1 MKYWLFDGSDVVGPF
16 QPQELAVRSG
26 FAATSLVCPENFSE
40 DQDSWKPA
48 SCYDD
53 FSFSEEGE
61 PLLEKEEVLE
71 KTSPSFEEEMDTLLK
86 NDPDPL
92 ARPAET
98 PSMGSSLQIPKKPA
112 KPGPIEEYFN
122 NINGEDLGDILGIP
136 DPNEISD
143 LNLARVLEDQFSKTN
158 PPTDREIELVEG
170 DPFEEFTTD
179 TPEQTFS
186 SNQLPPVEKTPTD
199 EPSLEASSITNS
211 ESLSQKDSIP
221 ISEETDEPI
230 LPLQEPV
237 SETPVPQTEQASSS
251 EAVLPVLAEETSA
264 ESKETTEA
272 ILPINSVP
280 TPQEA
285 PDTCSL
291 PRLTEQTPETLPTL
305 PDMEPAPQNEGIS
318 LAEQVKNEEV
328 PPEVTAAQ
336 DFQQEETTVSDV
348 PTPSQ
353 EKVSDN
359 PDPNEDTVRDILEG
373 ELEVPLQQE
382 TEEPI
387 KRITPIPE
395 VSQIKSHLNQTPE
408 MEEFITSHSLK
419 ARPSYKKAR
428 AVLSLLIA
436 LLVVGAAWWFN
447 QISQEEGALPANP
460 SPQQASA
467 AQGDESSSLSMED
480 TPLPAPPPAPL
491 TLEDKA
497 LAAVQNFQLSGDKGT
512 IASYF
517 DRIYQDKITQGYTAS
532 WAAEPL
538 HKNTYIVKYRLTKT
552 RMEPIVYVFQ
562 ADAAN
567 GRLTGALNNVAIDL
581 VGKI

>member
-237 SETPVPQTEQASSS
+237 SGTPVPQTGQASSS

-264 ESKETTEA
+264 ESKETAEA

-467 AQGDESSSLSMED
+467 AKGDESSSLSMED